1 MVWINVD
8 VNLVVCRVDM
18 SSIHLRNALSMLEEL
33 LQRND
38 INGDVKSTLQ
48 QVRKEIV
55 EAQDEALW
63 ARGRAKEAFH
73 VLEELLELLGA
84 EARSGKVYLS
94 RDLQTRQVEISP
106 YVEAVV
112 REDGRVK
119 IEKVATVPTSH

>member
-1 MVWINVD
+1 
-8 VNLVVCRVDM
+8 M

-119 IEKVATVPTSH
+119 IEKVATVPTSR